1 MASQLGKSLVV
12 DEGLERHWLREG
24 ALSIGVNNVLDA
36 SSDNP

>member
-12 DEGLERHWLREG
+12 DESLERHWLREG
-24 ALSIGVNNVLDA
+24 ALSIDVNNVPDA